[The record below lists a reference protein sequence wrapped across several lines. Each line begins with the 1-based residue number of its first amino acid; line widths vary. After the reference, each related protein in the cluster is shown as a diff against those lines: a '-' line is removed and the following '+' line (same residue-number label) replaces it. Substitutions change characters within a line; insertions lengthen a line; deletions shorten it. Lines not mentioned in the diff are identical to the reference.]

1 MTGKFIYDRESL
13 EMSLSKNDSHSM
25 SDLPGTSPLGH
36 HTNKAKYS
44 FAQAISKLFQR
55 SPYIL
60 FDAGGK
66 AQITADLSQII

>member
-13 EMSLSKNDSHSM
+13 EISLSRNDPHSM
-25 SDLPGTSPLGH
+25 SDLPSTSPLGH
-36 HTNKAKYS
+36 HKKK
-44 FAQAISKLFQR
+44 AISKLFQL

-60 FDAGGK
+60 FAAGGK